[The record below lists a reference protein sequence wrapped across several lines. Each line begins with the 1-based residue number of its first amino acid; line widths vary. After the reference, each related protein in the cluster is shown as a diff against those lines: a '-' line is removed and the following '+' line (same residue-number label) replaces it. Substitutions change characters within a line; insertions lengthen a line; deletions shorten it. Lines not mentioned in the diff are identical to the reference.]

1 MQLQSLFFNIL
12 TFDFPTGKQTFYFS
26 LSEIGKCTRI
36 HHTLF
41 PNDIE
46 NIFPGIASDGTEFI
60 YTSFDYA
67 KEGFVPLA
75 IDFKTENQDFL
86 RRFYN
91 RQINYYFRKELK
103 QLVRTGFIGQN
114 QVWVPAKKL
123 SNNQFKVYH
132 KFSLKLQFCNVSNHP
147 ELVLSYDGKSKQL
160 KTNLAT
166 LVKQV
171 SPSCFNWVI
180 KDNVLYR
187 YDELV
192 NHENPDY
199 ANTFPVLNFNL
210 SKALGIDPDS
220 LQKGNRYK
228 TYKEVI
234 DTFYDFFLNKPA
246 FRKLIPLH
254 EDGFLKV
261 DDSTISYVTDT
272 SNDLAF
278 ENKAKGRTP
287 KRDFLYKKPFLR
299 CQHKNVHL
307 FFIYHKDDQVTKD
320 KLQGY
325 LENGLGHYRGLT
337 NYAGI
342 LFHVEEAMTVCF
354 ENRSNPLPEIDAF
367 FSNKSFN
374 DTSIKYLAIYLTPF
388 TKEETRK
395 QEVRVYVRVK
405 ELLLK
410 RNIACQF
417 VEPETVEAPRDGFKW
432 SLTNMSVA
440 ILAKLGGIPWQL
452 STPVKNELIVGIGA
466 FRHPDGVQFLSSA
479 FCFDNTGHFNEF
491 DYFMRH
497 ETEAMAGS
505 IAAKVKEFAGK
516 YGNPARI
523 IIHFYK
529 ERMSDEEIA
538 PVEQALNQL
547 QLPNPIPIFIIHV
560 NKTEAK
566 DIIAYDIDWKENWM
580 PYSGTYLPIGKQ
592 KYLLFNNSRYPNENF
607 IPMDGY
613 PFPIKLSINCNRSG
627 ELENNQTINELI
639 NQVYQFSRMYF
650 KSLVQQ
656 NLPVTVK
663 YPEII
668 AELAPY
674 MESAD
679 LPSNSKNNLWFL

>member
-1 MQLQSLFFNIL
+1 MANQTLFFNIVP
-12 TFDFPTGKQTFYFS
+12 FDFPTGKQTFYFS

-41 PNDIE
+41 PNNIE
-46 NIFPGIASDGTEFI
+46 NIFHGIVSDGTEYI

-123 SNNQFKVYH
+123 SNDQFKVFH
-132 KFSLKLQFCNVSNHP
+132 KFSLKLQFCNVSKHP

-160 KTNLAT
+160 RTNLAT

-192 NHENPDY
+192 THENPDY
-199 ANTFPVLNFNL
+199 SNAFPVLNFNL
-210 SKALGIDPDS
+210 SKAMGIDPDS

-261 DDSTISYVTDT
+261 DDSTISYVTDA

-354 ENRSNPLPEIDAF
+354 ENRSNPLAEIDAF

-417 VEPETVEAPRDGFKW
+417 VEPETVEAPRDAFKW

-440 ILAKLGGIPWQL
+440 ILAKLGGIPWRL
-452 STPVKNELIVGIGA
+452 NRVPNDELIVGIGA
-466 FRHPDGVQFLSSA
+466 FYSVTRKTRYVGSA
-479 FCFDNTGHFNEF
+479 FCFNNEGEF
-491 DYFMRH
+491 KGFECFGSAD
-497 ETEAMAGS
+497 TISLAGS
-505 IAAKVKEFAGK
+505 VREAVDKFLKANKKAT
-516 YGNPARI
+516 RL

-529 ERMSDEEIA
+529 LISKKELKPILDTLYNKLDLQI
-538 PVEQALNQL
+538 PV
-547 QLPNPIPIFIIHV
+547 IVVTI
-560 NKTEAK
+560 NKTAS
-566 DIIAYDIDWKENWM
+566 KELLAFDMSSEGLM
-580 PYSGTYLPIGKQ
+580 PYSGTYIKVGERE
-592 KYLLFNNSRYPNENF
+592 YLLFNNTRYDEISKPTPKEHH
-607 IPMDGY
+607 
-613 PFPIKLSINCNRSG
+613 FPVKIKLTSTQL
-627 ELENNQTINELI
+627 ELLEEKELI
-639 NQVYQFSRMYF
+639 DLLIDQVYQFSRMYW
-650 KSLVQQ
+650 KSVSQQ
-656 NLPVTVK
+656 NLPVTLA
-663 YPEII
+663 YPEMV
-668 AELAPY
+668 AEMFPY
-674 MESAD
+674 FKYD
-679 LPSNSKNNLWFL
+679 KLPEFGKENLWFL